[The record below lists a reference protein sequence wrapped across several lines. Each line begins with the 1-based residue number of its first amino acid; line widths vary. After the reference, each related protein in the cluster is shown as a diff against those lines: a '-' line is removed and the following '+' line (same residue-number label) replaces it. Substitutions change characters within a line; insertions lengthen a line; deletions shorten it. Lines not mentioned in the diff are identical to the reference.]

1 MIDLQHDDEE
11 SVTAAAAAGRLGCAT
26 STVRTLVDSGDLA
39 ATASAEF
46 RAERWKSAG
55 RSLMLRPK

>member
-1 MIDLQHDDEE
+1 MT
-11 SVTAAAAAGRLGCAT
+11 VAAAAGRLGCAT
-26 STVRTLVDSGDLA
+26 STVRALVDSGDLA